1 MGGLVAI
8 PILGSLIG
16 KIVDKGGDIIKK
28 MVSDKDLAKRLEHE
42 FRTQMGQNSADFKA
56 LVVETEER
64 IHAAHQKTVQAE
76 LQQSDLYTKRARPKI
91 ATKSFY
97 AGLGYVFMSRIPTD
111 GIMFGSFVLM
121 PWQYEWEVLMLL
133 YAPALTY
140 MGVRGFEKWKAGGAK
155 I

>member
-1 MGGLVAI
+1 MNI
-8 PILGSLIG
+8 PVIGNLIG
-16 KIVDKGGDIIKK
+16 KIVDMGGEIIKK
-28 MVSDKDLAKRLEHE
+28 LVREKDLATRLEHE
-42 FRTQMGQNSADFKA
+42 FRSQMGQNAADFNT

-64 IHAAHQKTVQAE
+64 IFADQQKTIQAE

-97 AGLGYVFMSRIPTD
+97 AGLIYVLMSRLPVE
-111 GIMFGSFVLM
+111 GIVFWDWTIM
-121 PWQYEWEVLMLL
+121 PFQYEWEVLMLL

-155 I
+155 A

>member
-1 MGGLVAI
+1 MAI
-8 PILGSLIG
+8 PILGNLIG

-42 FRTQMGQNSADFKA
+42 FRTQMGQNSADFNT

-64 IHAAHQKTVQAE
+64 IFAAQQKTIQAE

-97 AGLGYVFMSRIPTD
+97 AGLAYVLLSRLPVLGVQVPFTD
-111 GIMFGSFVLM
+111 MVVM
-121 PWQYEWEVLMLL
+121 PFQYEWEVLMLL